1 MVNEMRAKPE
11 GSLIPRFVYFYVI
24 NPNRLEYAASQ
35 LLVDIKVY
43 YLFMDWF
50 PPSSHHSA
58 VSIKHTIV
66 IVFRLRHGD
75 RGGSQRQIGGPQAP
89 I

>member
-58 VSIKHTIV
+58 VSIK
-66 IVFRLRHGD
+66 LRHGD

-89 I
+89 V